1 MRLVRMIHVNKRC
14 NITREYPVGKLN
26 FEYLNISAVDG
37 DNSNGFVQS
46 VFGFDMEKDCCEYF
60 EVRCDP
66 RIFGEHD
73 VYKIEIYEDEKERD
87 AFDVI
92 GKMMVCVDIGEE
104 EFDWTAS
111 NEHNGYYSHEIS
123 VEVTEGG
130 RKTFEYVNHY

>member
-92 GKMMVCVDIGEE
+92 GKMMRSEE
-104 EFDWTAS
+104 RRV
-111 NEHNGYYSHEIS
+111 GK
-123 VEVTEGG
+123 EGIDG
-130 RKTFEYVNHY
+130 LRRDL